1 MKKLMLSIIFTVLCS
16 FALSAQSS
24 EKISDMLKSEEITFG
39 QASYLIATY
48 KEIISDESSYETAFN
63 AMLNRN
69 LVPGDY
75 AADDLVTLKQAAF
88 LCMWSM
94 NIKGG
99 LLYSIFKNPRYAF
112 KELQAKGV
120 LPTEVDPDIYI
131 TGREYLGLVNAC
143 FDFAEE
149 D

>member
-1 MKKLMLSIIFTVLCS
+1 MKKLILSAVLAVLCS

-24 EKISDMLKSEEITFG
+24 EKISDILKSEEITFG

-48 KEIISDESSYETAFN
+48 KNFISDESSYDTAFK

-69 LVPGDY
+69 LIPGSY
-75 AADDLVTLKQAAF
+75 ETDDLVTLKQAAF

-99 LLYSIFKNPRYAF
+99 LFYTIFKKPRYAF

-120 LPTEVDPDIYI
+120 LPTEVDPNIYI